1 MPKNVTRPMND
12 EGSIELSTITG
23 PRRIV
28 LFALP
33 SVAMMLSISS
43 FNVVDGLFISNFIGT
58 DGLAALNIL
67 MPLFS
72 LLTGVGFMLA
82 TGGSAYVSNRL
93 GRGEPERARS
103 AFSLIMAFAFAFAFI
118 AMVLALFFMDE
129 LVRWLGADDSIAG
142 MTAEYGSAYAC
153 FSVFV
158 ILQFLCNQFL
168 VVAGKPAYA
177 LAFSIVGGIVNIV
190 LDYVFIVMMGFG
202 MTGAAVASGLGSMAP
217 CMAGLAIF
225 CRKRTDVHF
234 ALPSKDM
241 SILKDS
247 CLNGASEMVGEISGG
262 ITTLLF
268 NLVMMQYMGPD
279 GVAAISILMYVQF
292 LALAALIGY
301 SNGVAPLMSYR
312 HGADDRE
319 CMWEIFRVSMF
330 FVMGTSIA
338 IFVVMELFAESVVS
352 IFAGNSDSVT
362 AITVHGAMIFSFAFI
377 FMGGNMYSSS
387 LFTSLSNG
395 KVSAIISVVRTLVLL
410 APLIVVLPMAF
421 GIDAIWY
428 AVPLTEALSFALSA
442 WFIHALGH
450 KYGFLPSNRPDLET
464 SG

>member
-1 MPKNVTRPMND
+1 MGDGESV
-12 EGSIELSTITG
+12 GLSTVTG

-28 LFALP
+28 MFALP

-93 GRGEPERARS
+93 GRGEPERARA
-103 AFSLIMAFAFAFAFI
+103 AFTLIMGFAFAFAFV
-118 AMVLALFFMDE
+118 AMVLAIIFMDGM
-129 LVRWLGADDSIAG
+129 VRLLGADDSIAG

-153 FSVFV
+153 FCVFV

-177 LAFSIVGGIVNIV
+177 LLFSIVGGVVNIV
-190 LDYVFIVMMGFG
+190 LDYVFIVMMDFG
-202 MTGAAVASGLGSMAP
+202 MTGAAIASGLGSLAP

-225 CRKRTDVHF
+225 CRKGTDVHF
-234 ALPSKDM
+234 AVPSKDV

-268 NLVMMQYMGPD
+268 NLMMMRYMGPD

-312 HGADDRE
+312 HGADEKER
-319 CMWEIFRVSMF
+319 MWELFRVSML

-338 IFVVMELFAESVVS
+338 IFVVMELFAGTVVSVFAGDSESVT
-352 IFAGNSDSVT
+352 D
-362 AITVHGAMIFSFAFI
+362 ITVYGAMIFSFAFI

-395 KVSAIISVVRTLVLL
+395 KISAIISVVRTLVLL
-410 APLIVVLPMAF
+410 APLIVALPMAF

-428 AVPLTEALSFALSA
+428 AVPLTEGLTFVLSA
-442 WFIHALGH
+442 WYIHVLGH
-450 KYGFLPSNRPDLET
+450 EYGFLPEKSASL
-464 SG
+464 